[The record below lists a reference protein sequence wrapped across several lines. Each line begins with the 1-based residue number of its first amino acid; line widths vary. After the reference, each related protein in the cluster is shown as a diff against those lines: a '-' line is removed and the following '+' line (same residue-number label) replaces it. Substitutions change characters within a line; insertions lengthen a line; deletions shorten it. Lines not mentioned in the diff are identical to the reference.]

1 MPPKAA
7 KSKEAPA
14 ERPILGRF
22 SSHLK
27 IGIVGLPNVG
37 KSTLF
42 NTLTK
47 LSIPAENFP
56 FCTIEPN
63 EARVNVP
70 DGRFDWLCQLYKPK
84 NEVSAFLEIHDIAGL
99 VRGAHQGQ
107 GLGNSFLSHIRAVDG
122 IFHVLLVVFYAMVSH
137 VVLTSAEGLI
147 DHSVRCELGAFEDS
161 DIIHVDDSVDP
172 VRDLETISAELRLKD
187 VEFIEKKV
195 EDLEKSMKRS
205 NDKQLKIELEL
216 CQKVKSWL
224 EDGKD
229 IRLGDWKAADI
240 EILNTFQL
248 LSAKPVVYL
257 VNMTE
262 KDYQRKKN
270 KFLPKIH
277 AWVQEHGGEPI
288 IPFSGVFERNLVD
301 MESEEAAKYCEE
313 NKLQS
318 ALPKIIKTG
327 FSAINLIYFFTAG
340 ADEVK
345 CWQIR
350 RQTKAPQAAGAI
362 HTDFERGFI
371 CAEVMKF
378 EDLKELGNESAV
390 KAAGKYRQEGK
401 TYVVQDGDIIFF
413 KFNVSG
419 GGKK

>member
-1 MPPKAA
+1 MPPKAKKDA
-7 KSKEAPA
+7 APS

-37 KSTLF
+37 KSTFF
-42 NTLTK
+42 NIVTK
-47 LSIPAENFP
+47 LAIPAENFP

-70 DGRFDWLCQLYKPK
+70 DERFDWLCKLYKPK
-84 NEVSAFLEIHDIAGL
+84 SEVPAYLEVTDIAGL
-99 VRGAHQGQ
+99 IRGAHAGD
-107 GLGNSFLSHIRAVDG
+107 GLGNAFLSHIRAVDG
-122 IFHVLLVVFYAMVSH
+122 IFHVL
-137 VVLTSAEGLI
+137 
-147 DHSVRCELGAFEDS
+147 RAFEDAE
-161 DIIHVDDSVDP
+161 ITHVDDTVDP
-172 VRDLETISAELRLKD
+172 VRDMETISEELRLKD
-187 VEFIEKKV
+187 IEFMKKKL
-195 EDLEKSMKRS
+195 EDLDKSMKRS
-205 NDKQLKIELEL
+205 NDKQLKIEHEL
-216 CQKVKSWL
+216 CERVIGHL
-224 EDGKD
+224 EEGKD
-229 IRLGDWKAADI
+229 VRLGDWKAADI

-257 VNMTE
+257 VNMSE
-262 KDYQRKKN
+262 KDFQRKKN

-277 AWVQEHGGEPI
+277 AWVQEHGGETI
-288 IPFSGVFERNLVD
+288 LPFSCAFEQKLVD
-301 MESEEAAKYCEE
+301 MPEDEAAKYCAE
-313 NKLQS
+313 NQITS
-318 ALPKIIKTG
+318 MIPKIIKTG
-327 FSAINLIYFFTAG
+327 FAAIHLIYFFTAG
-340 ADEVK
+340 PDEVK

-378 EDLKELGNESAV
+378 EDLKELGSESAV
-390 KAAGKYRQEGK
+390 KAAGKYKQEGK

>member
-1 MPPKAA
+1 MPPKSA
-7 KSKEAPA
+7 KSKEAPV

-47 LSIPAENFP
+47 MAIPAENFP

-70 DGRFDWLCQLYKPK
+70 DERFEWLCQLFKPK
-84 NEVSAFLEIHDIAGL
+84 SEVSAFLEIHDIAGL

-122 IFHVLLVVFYAMVSH
+122 IFHVL
-137 VVLTSAEGLI
+137 
-147 DHSVRCELGAFEDS
+147 RAFEDP
-161 DIIHVDDSVDP
+161 DIIHVDDTVDP
-172 VRDLETISAELRLKD
+172 VRDLEVITEELRLKD
-187 VEFIEKKV
+187 IEFMQNKL

-205 NDKQLKIELEL
+205 NDKQLKIELEC
-216 CQKVKSWL
+216 CQKVKAFI
-224 EDGKD
+224 EEGKD
-229 IRLGDWKAADI
+229 VRLGDWKAAEV
-240 EILNTFQL
+240 EILNSFQL
-248 LSAKPVVYL
+248 LTAKPVVYL

-262 KDYQRKKN
+262 RDYQRKKN

-277 AWVQEHGGEPI
+277 AWVQEHGGGQM
-288 IPFSGVFERNLVD
+288 IPFSCVLEKNLSD
-301 MESEEAAKYCEE
+301 MPPDEAAKYCEA
-313 NKLQS
+313 NNVQS

-340 ADEVK
+340 PDE

-350 RQTKAPQAAGAI
+350 RLTKAPQAAGAI
-362 HTDFERGFI
+362 HTDFEKGFI

-378 EDLKELGNESAV
+378 EDLKELGTESAV
-390 KAAGKYRQEGK
+390 KAAGKYKQEGK

>member
-7 KSKEAPA
+7 KGKDAPP

-22 SSHLK
+22 TSHLK

-47 LSIPAENFP
+47 LSIPAENYP

-70 DGRFDWLCQLYKPK
+70 DERFDWLLQLYKPK
-84 NEVSAFLEIHDIAGL
+84 SEVSAYLEVHDIAGL
-99 VRGAHQGQ
+99 VQGAHQGQ
-107 GLGNSFLSHIRAVDG
+107 GLGNNFLSHIRAVDG
-122 IFHVLLVVFYAMVSH
+122 IFHVLRAFDDPDVTH
-137 VVLTSAEGLI
+137 VE
-147 DHSVRCELGAFEDS
+147 
-161 DIIHVDDSVDP
+161 DSVDP
-172 VRDLETISAELRLKD
+172 IRDLEIITKELRLKD
-187 VEFIEKKV
+187 LEFIGRKAEDIEKA
-195 EDLEKSMKRS
+195 LKRS
-205 NDKQLKIELEL
+205 NDKLLKLELE
-216 CQKVKSWL
+216 CCKKVEEML
-224 EDGKD
+224 NEGRDV
-229 IRLGDWKAADI
+229 RLGDWKSADI
-240 EILNTFQL
+240 EFLNTFQL

-262 KDYQRKKN
+262 RDYQRKKN
-270 KFLPKIH
+270 KWLPKIH
-277 AWVQEHGGEPI
+277 GWVQEHGGEPI
-288 IPFSGVFERNLVD
+288 IPFSGVFEKNFVD
-301 MESEEAAKYCEE
+301 MPADEAAVYCKE
-313 NKLQS
+313 NQLQS

-340 ADEVK
+340 PDEVK

-350 RQTKAPQAAGAI
+350 KHTKAPQAAGAI

-378 EDLKELGNESAV
+378 EDLKELGSETAV
-390 KAAGKYRQEGK
+390 KAAGKYKQEGK
-401 TYVVQDGDIIFF
+401 TYVVQDGDIILF
-413 KFNVSG
+413 KFNVTST
-419 GGKK
+419 GKK